1 LVDTKVPLNVNV
13 SVPSLK
19 ISPVVGTLTVKVVA
33 PAGIVI
39 CVFTIV
45 KSLAPA
51 VPVVVTTLMIVGT
64 LLGLLKAITKPAVL
78 PSNTVTLPI
87 VTIGN
92 GVVSTITP
100 VALAL
105 GLLVLPE
112 IIVPL
117 KVNVSVPSLMLS
129 VCVGTL
135 TVTLV
140 CPAGIVTVVVVVV

>member
-1 LVDTKVPLNVNV
+1 
-13 SVPSLK
+13 
-19 ISPVVGTLTVKVVA
+19 VA
-33 PAGIVI
+33 
-39 CVFTIV
+39 
-45 KSLAPA
+45 LA
-51 VPVVVTTLMIVGT
+51 
-64 LLGLLKAITKPAVL
+64 
-78 PSNTVTLPI
+78 I
-87 VTIGN
+87 VTIGS

-129 VCVGTL
+129 VCIGTL